1 MQFATIHTKFLGGN
15 DGSNDLNS
23 SEFLS
28 LSNGSQPGPQ
38 LQYGIS
44 FHCVIKIDPK
54 TALVIGGLQ
63 DGVTSKDTWIINLA
77 NENNSFKKGPSLK
90 MGRRLMSCGKMSD
103 SNGKSIFVVTGG
115 KDQSGATLDSTEIL
129 HSLEGSWNFG
139 ILIFV
144 LSNSS

>member
-1 MQFATIHTKFLGGN
+1 M
-15 DGSNDLNS
+15 NDLNS

-28 LSNGSQPGPQ
+28 LSNGSLPGPQ
-38 LQYGIS
+38 LQYRIS
-44 FHCVIKIDPK
+44 FHCVIKIDSK
-54 TALVIGGLQ
+54 TAMVIGGIQ
-63 DGVTSKDTWIINLA
+63 DGVTSKNTWIVNLA
-77 NENNSFKKGPSLK
+77 NENNSFKQGPSLK